1 MELRTEDDIGPYKRH
16 ELLTGKIYYPALGYS
31 GYGDGKST
39 HIADFVTHQMRLD
52 WLANRDRLLSF
63 WKSGE
68 PISKFFPDSKAWLL
82 DLGDPDSLP
91 WAEQVFGDDQGH
103 PFQG

>member
-1 MELRTEDDIGPYKRH
+1 MELRTEGDIGPYKRH

-39 HIADFVTHQMRLD
+39 HIADFVTHEMRQD
-52 WLANRDRLLSF
+52 WLASRDRLLTF

-68 PISKFFPDSKAWLL
+68 PISKFFPDSSP
-82 DLGDPDSLP
+82 GSLIAAIP
-91 WAEQVFGDDQGH
+91 SRCRGRSKCSVTAKKRL
-103 PFQG
+103 

>member
-39 HIADFVTHQMRLD
+39 HIADFVTHEMRLD
-52 WLANRDRLLSF
+52 WLANRDRLLAF

-68 PISKFFPDSKAWLL
+68 PISKFFPDSKP
-82 DLGDPDSLP
+82 GSLIAAIP
-91 WAEQVFGDDQGH
+91 TRCRGRSKCSATAELNKVCR
-103 PFQG
+103 